1 MSKKKSKPAAP
12 PPANNPLRRRDPKDL
27 QTIAALKRMIR
38 RMQSA
43 GLIFILAGVLMPYYS
58 PFFAEK
64 TWKLLIGVSMPLN
77 KVCILVGCIMILVS
91 IFCFLRSYRCPKC
104 GHLLALTPIPKITKC
119 RSCGVPINEKDHY
132 LSKGDDADA

>member
-43 GLIFILAGVLMPYYS
+43 GLIFILAGVFMPYYS

-104 GHLLALTPIPKITKC
+104 GGLLALTPIPKITKC

>member
-1 MSKKKSKPAAP
+1 MSKKQKKTAP
-12 PPANNPLRRRDPKDL
+12 PPPKTPLRRRDPKEL

-43 GLIFILAGVLMPYYS
+43 GLIFILAGVLMPLYS

-64 TWKLLIGVSMPLN
+64 DWKLLIGVSLPLN
-77 KVCILVGCIMILVS
+77 KVCIIAGCIMILVS

-104 GHLLALTPIPKITKC
+104 GGLLALTPIPKITKC
-119 RSCGVPINEKDHY
+119 RSCGVPINEKEHY
-132 LSKGDDADA
+132 LSKGDDKDA